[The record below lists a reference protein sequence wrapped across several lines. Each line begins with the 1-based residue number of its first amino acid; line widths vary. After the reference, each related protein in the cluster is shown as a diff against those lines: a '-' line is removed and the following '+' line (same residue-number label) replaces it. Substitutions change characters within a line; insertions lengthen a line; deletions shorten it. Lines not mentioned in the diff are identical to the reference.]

1 MTPTDTEFRAGLA
14 AHGARVDRYRQQGLT
29 DDQFRPIRLSY
40 GLYYQLDHTSHMQRI
55 KLPGGLM
62 TAAQADCLA
71 DLTDEYARGV
81 AHITT
86 RQDIQLHWLDL
97 GIIMDMYERLHAVG
111 ITTRGACADSVRNV
125 TGCIHA
131 GTWPNEP
138 FDVTPYLLAVHD
150 YFLFH
155 PLNLTQPRKF
165 KVAFSSCDG
174 DCAQGPINDLAFF
187 AHMRDGQPGFSV
199 YAGGGLAAQPYLAQ
213 KIWDFVPVEETLLA
227 AETVVRFQHRY
238 GERKNRHKAR
248 LKYVF
253 KKWGVPK
260 VLEELQRMRA
270 QVEAELGARLRTE
283 LQEAVAA
290 AKQPEPVNPPAPLPT
305 SSDATFS
312 HWLRTNTYAQRQQG
326 YFGCTVQL
334 PLGDLTAGQLR
345 ALAALARDHGNGVTR
360 ATNDQNIMI
369 PWVPGN
375 RVAAVYQ
382 RLQALDLAAADSLH
396 ITDVTSCPGADYC
409 SLAMSRSM
417 GVAANIQQ
425 HLQATN
431 GEVEKLGV
439 FRIKISGCPNSCG
452 QHHIGDV
459 GLTGMT
465 LKGDDGNEY
474 PHYSILVGG
483 SVGEGS
489 AAIGH
494 RVNGR
499 FPESEAPKVI
509 AALAAFYQ
517 RSRTRG
523 ERFPDFVQRVG
534 MPQINEVA
542 RGAAAVVH

>member
-1 MTPTDTEFRAGLA
+1 MR
-14 AHGARVDRYRQQGLT
+14 AHGARVERYREGGLT

-71 DLTDEYARGV
+71 ELTDEMGRGI

-86 RQDIQLHWLDL
+86 RQDIQLHWIDL
-97 GIIMDMYERLHAVG
+97 GKIMDMYERLHAVG
-111 ITTRGACADSVRNV
+111 ITTRGACADSVRNI

-138 FDVTPYLLAVHD
+138 FDVTPYLLATHD

-165 KVAFSSCDG
+165 KIAFSGCDV
-174 DCAQGPINDLAFF
+174 DCAQAPINDLAFF
-187 AHMRDGQPGFSV
+187 AHMRDGRPGFAV

-213 KIWDFVPVEETLLA
+213 KIWDFIPAENTLLA

-253 KKWGVPK
+253 KKWGVPR
-260 VLEELQRMRA
+260 VIEEIHGEYDR
-270 QVEAELGARLRTE
+270 VEAQLGERARRELRE
-283 LQEAVAA
+283 SIAA
-290 AKQPEPVNPPAPLPT
+290 SRQHEPVNPPAALP
-305 SSDATFS
+305 ATADTAFA
-312 HWLRTNTYAQRQQG
+312 HWTRTNTYAQRQAG
-326 YFGCTVQL
+326 YFGCTAQL
-334 PLGDLTAGQLR
+334 PLGDLSGAQLR
-345 ALAALARDHGNGVTR
+345 ALASISRAHGNGVMR
-360 ATNDQNIMI
+360 ATNDQNILI
-369 PWVPGN
+369 PWVAGDHV
-375 RVAAVYQ
+375 RAVYQ
-382 RLQALDLAAADSLH
+382 ELQSLGLGAADALH

-417 GVAANIQQ
+417 GVAATIQS
-425 HLQATN
+425 HLQAAH
-431 GEVEKLGV
+431 GADDAIERLGT

-452 QHHIGDV
+452 QHHIGDI

-465 LKGDDGNEY
+465 LKGDDGQEH

-483 SVGEGS
+483 SVGES
-489 AAIGH
+489 TAAVGH

-499 FPESEAPKVI
+499 FPADETPKVV
-509 AALAAFYQ
+509 AALASLYQ
-517 RSRTRG
+517 HERTRG
-523 ERFPDFVQRVG
+523 ERFPEFVQRVG
-534 MPQINEVA
+534 MTRINEVA